1 LIDRRR
7 IVVIVAISVAL
18 LGTIWAFNVF
28 DVRAKS
34 PLATVASA
42 FDAPPAYP
50 GYRWSRDGR
59 EVGEFELTSI
69 AGPAHCGWQSA
80 TVLFLSW
87 PLGTIATSS
96 DQSRQYIRDPQ
107 GVFQGSLR
115 ERLDKHATLPPD
127 ARATGYRLGQIEL
140 FLAPDGAD
148 DAVYLVAPGGTERW
162 PRADPMQLCS

>member
-1 LIDRRR
+1 MIDRRR
-7 IVVIVAISVAL
+7 LVVIVAISVAL

-87 PLGTIATSS
+87 PLGTIATSG
-96 DQSRQYIRDPQ
+96 DQTRQYVRDPQ
-107 GVFQGSLR
+107 GVFRGSFR
-115 ERLDKHATLPPD
+115 ERLEKHATLPAD
-127 ARATGYRLGQIEL
+127 ARATGYRLGPIEL
-140 FLAPDGAD
+140 FLAPGGAD